1 MEDDNHEELSKK
13 AIEAAETEKERAK
26 RVENEFKRLYG
37 RRPSKRERAIINAD
51 AARAVSVVCDKKT
64 GHIFTNT
71 SGRPHPQTE
80 EIHIEL
86 KRRMPE
92 DSLDK
97 NKRPIEY
104 CAEFKACNKALY
116 SRHDA
121 KMEDLIVAT
130 VLVSDASPKERCE
143 NCKRTTEGAIV
154 LTD

>member
-1 MEDDNHEELSKK
+1 MENDDELIKK
-13 AIEAAETEKERAK
+13 AIDAAETEKERAK
-26 RVENEFKRLYG
+26 RIEDDFKRLSG
-37 RRPSKRERAIINAD
+37 RKPSKRERAIINAD

-92 DSLDK
+92 ESLDK
-97 NKRPIEY
+97 NKRPVEY
-104 CAEFKACNKALY
+104 CAEFKACNKALH

-130 VLVSDASPKERCE
+130 VLVSDGSPKERCE
-143 NCKRTTEGAIV
+143 NCKRTTEGANV
-154 LTD
+154 LTN

>member
-1 MEDDNHEELSKK
+1 MENKNHEELIKK
-13 AIEAAETEKERAK
+13 AIEAAETEKERAQIL
-26 RVENEFKRLYG
+26 ETHFKRLHG
-37 RRPSKRERAIINAD
+37 RKPSKRERAIINAD

-64 GHIFTNT
+64 GYIFINT

-97 NKRPIEY
+97 NKRPVEY
-104 CAEFKACNKALY
+104 CAEFKACNKALH

-130 VLVSDASPKERCE
+130 VLVSDGSPKERCE

>member
-1 MEDDNHEELSKK
+1 MENDEELINK
-13 AIEAAETEKERAK
+13 AIEAAEEEKKRAK
-26 RVENEFKRLYG
+26 RVEAGFEWLNG
-37 RRPSKRERAIINAD
+37 RKPSKKERALINAD
-51 AARAVSVVCDKKT
+51 AARAISVVCYKKT

-97 NKRPIEY
+97 NKRPVEY
-104 CAEFKACNKALY
+104 CAEFKACNKALH

-130 VLVSDASPKERCE
+130 VLVSDGSPKERCE
-143 NCKRTTEGAIV
+143 NCKRTTEGANV